1 MECVVSPTFAVRVI
15 SKNGYLRFVGAAKDL
30 PRILRITPD
39 CPEARGGIRI
49 SESAFIREIRG
60 QILHQSNAAPISPGS
75 KN

>member
-1 MECVVSPTFAVRVI
+1 M

-30 PRILRITPD
+30 PRISSITAD
-39 CPEARGGIRI
+39 CPEARGGIRL

-60 QILHQSNAAPISPGS
+60 QIVHHSNAAPISPGS